1 MLNAGNAAC
10 VTSPSQQ
17 GFTRNPTVTLM
28 RMKTQKIALRPNAEQ
43 AQAFRQHAGFR
54 RFVYNFALSSFKDGL
69 HNGEWRT
76 GRTIRTSFNAR
87 KSSEFAWHSSL
98 IARVASHAFDDFDTA
113 CKRWRNKISKFPKY
127 KKKSGKQSFRVDNKR
142 NSVRFDGKR
151 IKLPKIGWVRTFEAL
166 RFVGDIMRVV
176 IKKRGHR
183 WFASILVETLEEVKP
198 DVRGLPTV
206 GIDVGINSLAT
217 VSDGRVFENPRPFR
231 RLQRKLARLQR
242 SLSRSVF
249 LSENWHK
256 KKAKVTRLH
265 YRIACMREDAHHKA
279 SSAIVQ
285 GVSAIGIE
293 TLHVTG
299 MMKNRK
305 IAKALQ
311 DSALGGFLS
320 KLASKAEAL
329 GVKVVRADTF
339 YASSK
344 LCSACGHKKE
354 TLTLSERQYHC
365 ESCGVSL
372 DRDVNAALNLRNVAA
387 GLTET

>member
-1 MLNAGNAAC
+1 
-10 VTSPSQQ
+10 
-17 GFTRNPTVTLM
+17 
-28 RMKTQKIALRPNAEQ
+28 
-43 AQAFRQHAGFR
+43 
-54 RFVYNFALSSFKDGL
+54 
-69 HNGEWRT
+69 
-76 GRTIRTSFNAR
+76 
-87 KSSEFAWHSSL
+87 
-98 IARVASHAFDDFDTA
+98 
-113 CKRWRNKISKFPKY
+113 
-127 KKKSGKQSFRVDNKR
+127 
-142 NSVRFDGKR
+142 
-151 IKLPKIGWVRTFEAL
+151 
-166 RFVGDIMRVV
+166 MRVV